1 MRIGELI
8 NILKLK
14 FNKSQFSKNFLTLF
28 SGSVIAQI
36 IPFIA
41 SPFIARLFPPSEFGL
56 LAIFAA
62 IESFLLIFSSMQYEL
77 AIMLP
82 EDDSDAFHLLILSL
96 LITIAVAFVSAL
108 TIVVFNSKIA
118 ILLNSPELAGWLFLI
133 PLEIFILGSFKSL
146 NVWASRYKKYG
157 RISFRQITQSITQS
171 VAKIFFG
178 LLDFISGGLIVGMI
192 LGEFTSTMGLVRSTI
207 KDDKKYFY
215 RINFKKMIQLAKKYD
230 QFPKYSSPHGFI
242 DIFSKNGIIF
252 IINHFFSA
260 SVLGLFSFANN
271 LLRKP
276 LVLIGNNIRQVFFQS
291 ASDKYRNNKTNLWP
305 FTKKIILYLFFGGII
320 LFLPLLFLGPQIF
333 AFVFGERWRE
343 AGVYSQYLTPW
354 LLMNFVLSP
363 ISSVPMILGQQKKYF
378 FITTINNVGIPIIM
392 TILFLNN
399 FNLATAL
406 FYISI
411 SVIGFSFYTVLWIKK
426 ICTIKDQI

>member
-1 MRIGELI
+1 MIIGGLI
-8 NILKLK
+8 DVIKINL
-14 FNKSQFSKNFLTLF
+14 NKSPFSKNFLTLF
-28 SGSVIAQI
+28 SGSIIAQI
-36 IPFIA
+36 IPIIA
-41 SPFIARLFPPSEFGL
+41 SPFIARLFPPTEFGL
-56 LAIFAA
+56 LAIFTA

-82 EDDSDAFHLLILSL
+82 EDDSEAFHLLILSL
-96 LITIAVAFVSAL
+96 LITIFVSAISAL
-108 TIVVFNSKIA
+108 TILFFNKNIA

-133 PLEIFILGSFKSL
+133 PIEILILGSFKSL
-146 NVWASRYKKYG
+146 NVWASRYKKYR

-171 VAKIFFG
+171 VAKIIFG
-178 LLDFISGGLIVGMI
+178 LLNFISGGLIVGMI
-192 LGEFTSTMGLVRSTI
+192 LGEFTSTLGLCRSTL
-207 KDDKKYFY
+207 KEDKKFFY
-215 RINFKKMIQLAKKYD
+215 KIDIKKIIQLAKKYD

-276 LVLIGNNIRQVFFQS
+276 LLLIGNNIRQVFFQS
-291 ASDKYRNNKTNLWP
+291 ASEKYRNDKTKLWP
-305 FTKKIILYLFFGGII
+305 FTKKIILYLFLGGII
-320 LFLPLLFLGPQIF
+320 LFLPLLFWGPQIF
-333 AFVFGERWRE
+333 AYVFGERWKE

-363 ISSVPMILGQQKKYF
+363 ISSVPMILGQQKIYF

-392 TILFLNN
+392 IILFFNN
-399 FNLATAL
+399 FNLITAL
-406 FYISI
+406 IYISI
-411 SVIGFSFYTVLWIKK
+411 FVIGFSFYTVLWIKK